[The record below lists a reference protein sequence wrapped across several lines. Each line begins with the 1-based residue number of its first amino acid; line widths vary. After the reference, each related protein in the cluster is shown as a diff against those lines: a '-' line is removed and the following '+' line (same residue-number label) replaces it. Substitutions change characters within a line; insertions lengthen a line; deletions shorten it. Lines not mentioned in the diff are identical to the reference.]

1 MSNPNPPAAA
11 STASHWLT
19 RMGWLALVA
28 YALFIAL
35 TAKTVAGGSDSSGYL
50 NSARIFAA
58 GQFLVDMRVPAEFGA
73 PGQIERSHFHPLGFT
88 AYAAEPRYAPTYPT
102 GLPLLLALAGSL
114 LGWDAGPLAIA
125 VLAALGAVW
134 LCYASAREL
143 GLGPPL
149 ALAGATILA
158 TFPVFLFTSLQPLSD
173 TLATTVTLAAWYA
186 ALRSRPHR
194 TWALAAGAAFAFAV
208 LVRPTNLLFAPALL
222 VLLGGDMRRLAL
234 FTVGGIPGAAW
245 LAFYNH
251 SLYGSVFRSGYGDI
265 FSAFALS
272 YGAPTALHFAKWL
285 ALLLP
290 AVVLALPFAALARSD
305 RRRELLALALAFGA
319 ITGLYAFYEIS
330 HEVWWCLRF
339 ILPAVPALLL
349 AALLGVD
356 HLTRH
361 SPRLRA
367 VAAAAL
373 AVWAIANGWAWTRHL
388 NVFLVPRYEQAYA
401 DAAVAA
407 RTPLPKDAL
416 VAACAF
422 SGALYY
428 YNENAVLRYDQI
440 EAPAFARYA
449 ALARAAGRPIF
460 ALIFDW
466 EEAEALRKHCPGDWI
481 RLSTVA
487 NVGLWQLRD
496 ARPTAAK

>member
-11 STASHWLT
+11 STAAHWLT
-19 RMGWLALVA
+19 RMGWLALAA

-114 LGWDAGPLAIA
+114 LGWDAGPL
-125 VLAALGAVW
+125 
-134 LCYASAREL
+134 
-143 GLGPPL
+143 
-149 ALAGATILA
+149 
-158 TFPVFLFTSLQPLSD
+158 
-173 TLATTVTLAAWYA
+173 
-186 ALRSRPHR
+186 
-194 TWALAAGAAFAFAV
+194 AFAV

-319 ITGLYAFYEIS
+319 ITGLYAFYEVS